1 MPRRPAGSITHEVL
15 YDNTE
20 YVQEKREVD
29 EIKKGSANLT
39 SGTINI
45 YRVGGRGQD
54 CKETWQRV
62 VRVGQGKAEENNDKE
77 ERERKTLGFPG
88 GSDGKEPACSEGDL
102 GSIPRLGRSL
112 GEGKGYPLQYSG
124 LENSIDCT
132 VHGVTKSQT
141 RLSDFPLCLREKRP
155 VQDPVPLSLSSETS
169 RT

>member
-112 GEGKGYPLQYSG
+112 
-124 LENSIDCT
+124 
-132 VHGVTKSQT
+132 
-141 RLSDFPLCLREKRP
+141 EKRTATH
-155 VQDPVPLSLSSETS
+155 SSILAWRIPWPEEPGGYSPGRCKESDATE
-169 RT
+169 RLN